1 MSKISPMQAAALGLK
16 PNNTKPNV
24 VKTAAS
30 KPVASVVTPKPTMSK
45 AAAPKPTIKAAAVT
59 TAPKIVA
66 PKKPAVKTVN
76 VKPAITN
83 IVAKPSAKPVS
94 KTVARK
100 PAAKPKA
107 DNGKKDKKNDHKND
121 HHNNNHKKDDKK
133 AKPEK
138 AKVEKIR
145 MERDSFT
152 MPKEEYAQLTL
163 LKARLTSMG
172 QPAKKSELLRA
183 GIKLLAA
190 MSDNTLKT
198 TLAKIPVI
206 KTGRPNKK
214 D

>member
-1 MSKISPMQAAALGLK
+1 MSDSKVKKVATVKKPATIAAAK
-16 PNNTKPNV
+16 S
-24 VKTAAS
+24 AAA
-30 KPVASVVTPKPTMSK
+30 KPVATKISVAKPNTVQLV
-45 AAAPKPTIKAAAVT
+45 AKPTIAT
-59 TAPKIVA
+59 T
-66 PKKPAVKTVN
+66 KKPASAVSAAK
-76 VKPAITN
+76 
-83 IVAKPSAKPVS
+83 IVAKPAAAKPLA
-94 KTVARK
+94 KAK
-100 PAAKPKA
+100 PAANSKPKKVA
-107 DNGKKDKKNDHKND
+107 KKSDKKEPKKEPKKDK
-121 HHNNNHKKDDKK
+121 
-133 AKPEK
+133 PEK
-138 AKVEKIR
+138 VK

-152 MPKEEYAQLTL
+152 MPKDEYAQIAL